1 MGFMSR
7 MQFAGQPAYCELC
20 GKEIIVKYRKDRML
34 CPTCRQRE
42 TRKDARQKGAAAKG
56 RTSTLSEVARAAR
69 ELGMS
74 YGNYV
79 VMEAQR

>member
-20 GKEIIVKYRKDRML
+20 GKEIIVKYRKDRIL

-42 TRKDARQKGAAAKG
+42 TRKDARQKGPAAKG

-69 ELGMS
+69 ELGVS

>member
-1 MGFMSR
+1 MRFMSR
-7 MQFAGQPAYCELC
+7 MQFAGQLAYCELC
-20 GKEIIVKYRKDRML
+20 GKEIIVKYRKDRIL

-42 TRKDARQKGAAAKG
+42 TRKEARRKEIAAKG
-56 RTSTLSEVARAAR
+56 HKLTLSEVARAAR

-74 YGNYV
+74 YGSYV

>member
-1 MGFMSR
+1 MRFMSR

-20 GKEIIVKYRKDRML
+20 GKEIVVKYRKDRIL
-34 CPTCRQRE
+34 CPTCHQRE
-42 TRKDARQKGAAAKG
+42 TRKEARRKEIAGNR
-56 RTSTLSEVARAAR
+56 RTLTLSDVARAAR

-74 YGNYV
+74 YGSYV